1 MKLKELNQE
10 YQALYDL
17 ASDTDDVKT
26 LTELYKQLES
36 KLEEKADNTRL
47 ILSKLKSDIDFLS
60 DEIKRLQNRKK
71 SIENNI
77 DNLKSMLM
85 WTFYKAGITKL
96 KTKKATFYFA
106 TTTSVKID
114 DTLDLT
120 KLDKNFVQVE
130 YKVDKKAL
138 KEAIESGTKI
148 DGVTIEEKETL
159 RIR

>member
-1 MKLKELNQE
+1 MKFTDEK

-17 ASDTDDVKT
+17 ASDTDDTKT
-26 LTELYKQLES
+26 IYKKYNNINDDIDKQ
-36 KLEEKADNTRL
+36 ADNTRL
-47 ILSKLKSDIDFLS
+47 ILSKLKSDVDFLS
-60 DEIKRLQNRKK
+60 DEIKQLQNRKK